1 MLTEKKLD
9 EIGASVQENNCSS
22 CVAIGLSAAL
32 AHIATKIAACAS
44 I

>member
-1 MLTEKKLD
+1 MIAETKLD

-22 CVAIGLSAAL
+22 CVAMGLSASL
-32 AHIATKIAACAS
+32 AHIATETAACAS

>member
-9 EIGASVQENNCSS
+9 EIGASVQENYCSS
-22 CVAIGLSAAL
+22 CVAMGLSASL
-32 AHIATKIAACAS
+32 AHIATNTAACAS